1 MKNKETEYL
10 NNLFARSSDKNGAE
24 IDFPVLDAPENLSNK
39 LYAITEQTPSDSGL
53 AIGGSFKSWPKLTSI
68 AASLLVAVIL
78 FQVYQQQQ
86 TIKQLE
92 QAQSDLAV
100 ALHYLGETNKIV
112 QLQMSNSLN
121 ANLSKETFEP
131 VLQIGRSAI
140 LQSAESL
147 ESLTN
152 KTNRNL

>member
-10 NNLFARSSDKNGAE
+10 NNLFARSSDEDGAE
-24 IDFPVLDAPENLSNK
+24 VDFPLLDAPENLSNK
-39 LYAITEQTPSDSGL
+39 LYAITEQTPSDAGL
-53 AIGGSFKSWPKLTSI
+53 AKRLRFNSWPKLTSV

-92 QAQSDLAV
+92 QAQSDLAI
-100 ALHYLGETNKIV
+100 ALHYLSETNKIV
-112 QLQMSNSLN
+112 QSQMSNSLN

-131 VLQIGRSAI
+131 VLEIGRSAI

-147 ESLTN
+147 ESLTK
-152 KTNRNL
+152 KTNRTL